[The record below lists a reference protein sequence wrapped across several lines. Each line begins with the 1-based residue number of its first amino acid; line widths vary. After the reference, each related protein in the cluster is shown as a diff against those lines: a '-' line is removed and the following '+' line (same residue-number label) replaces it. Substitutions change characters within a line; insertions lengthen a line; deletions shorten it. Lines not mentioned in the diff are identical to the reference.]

1 VIRPPSSCS
10 RPATT
15 LPAHLP
21 LLSHDYPPFPPP
33 PLHPLVPAPSPH
45 PHSYRALL
53 LSPGP
58 ASPLNYPLDSRPR
71 PPPPPPSPPFP
82 PVSPS
87 AVFSPFPGTTLAEHL
102 IGPPLPHLNPTNTP
116 SSHASSILHT
126 PPSLSD
132 GSAPAPAQAYPAHPL
147 LLHPPPHFSS
157 SCSYPTIQHIL
168 PSECIIRLY
177 RGPSRP
183 LSVSRLPGQCVG
195 QRGPDWRLL

>member
-1 VIRPPSSCS
+1 MIRPPSSCS
-10 RPATT
+10 HPATT

-21 LLSHDYPPFPPP
+21 LRSHVYPPRPCSLSPPPFLSRPSPLSWPCFTPQPSPLTLSIPGPPP
-33 PLHPLVPAPSPH
+33 PS
-45 PHSYRALL
+45 
-53 LSPGP
+53 
-58 ASPLNYPLDSRPR
+58 
-71 PPPPPPSPPFP
+71 SPPFP

-132 GSAPAPAQAYPAHPL
+132 GSAPAQAYPAHPL
-147 LLHPPPHFSS
+147 LLHPPPPPHFSS
-157 SCSYPTIQHIL
+157 SSCSHPTIQHIL